1 MVVQWDPLRQFRPIQ
16 AEAVDEL
23 RGPHPI
29 VEAGLLTYDVYL
41 RGDELLIEFD
51 VPGVGP
57 SDLEVTLEDR
67 TLVVRANRAPVP
79 ARGVDV
85 IDSGRQHGSFCRRL
99 FLGDR
104 WDPAT
109 LRASMHY
116 GVLTVRA
123 DVRAAAPSKHVVVV
137 DRESVLEFGAV
148 REFGGGERL
157 SAELAGEK
165 RMARGSKHVPIAEL
179 HTKK

>member
-85 IDSGRQHGSFCRRL
+85 IDSGRQHGFSINDNHMLRR
-99 FLGDR
+99 R
-104 WDPAT
+104 RCT
-109 LRASMHY
+109 
-116 GVLTVRA
+116 
-123 DVRAAAPSKHVVVV
+123 DVSANCQHAIVHAGAQSSRVPTISQEESSTE
-137 DRESVLEFGAV
+137 RSVL
-148 REFGGGERL
+148 
-157 SAELAGEK
+157 S
-165 RMARGSKHVPIAEL
+165 
-179 HTKK
+179 T